1 MQDENNVLTND
12 ELAIVRSLLKVSR
25 HACLY
30 MRNEHRRGFKGLKTP
45 KNIAKVTKDPK
56 RLTKDVAKNQTI
68 LI

>member
-1 MQDENNVLTND
+1 
-12 ELAIVRSLLKVSR
+12 
-25 HACLY
+25 

-45 KNIAKVTKDPK
+45 KNVAKVAKDPK

>member
-1 MQDENNVLTND
+1 MM
-12 ELAIVRSLLKVSR
+12 SK

>member
-1 MQDENNVLTND
+1 MQDENNELTND
-12 ELAIVRSLLKVSR
+12 ELAIVRSLLKVSK
-25 HACLY
+25 HPCLY

-45 KNIAKVTKDPK
+45 KNVSKLTKDPK